1 MERNLFLKG
10 VKSLKLAVIGGS
22 SYYTPHLIE
31 ALNESGLNVE
41 VVLNGRTEEKLKDVT
56 KVCSYLAKEKIK
68 VISTTNLKEA
78 LDGADFV
85 LQQVRVGGM
94 QKRGEDERFPLE
106 LGLVG
111 EETIIPGGASL
122 AVRTL
127 PYLEEFARILKQVAP
142 KAQVLALTNPNNMV
156 IDYFNRYLGVEA
168 IGFCDLPT
176 SLIKGIVKALT
187 GKDEELSVIWPKISF
202 KYYGLNHLAFL
213 GEIHYQGEDIDIL
226 ELSPKLGLDP
236 LLIETLGLL
245 PVAYLRYFYYT
256 TAIYNKAKASPTRG
270 EVLYNN
276 EAKLQAEYKK
286 STGKRPKALQE
297 RAVPWYKDVVV
308 PFLRATRGRSK
319 AIVVTKNQ
327 GALQDLSKD
336 SIAEIPVVVE
346 KGKIERLRQG
356 KMPEVIKGLIVSVSA
371 SERLIVDGIANR
383 SKRIFRQGLLSHP
396 LIREVEKAEAV
407 LREIKRINE
416 ISWL

>member
-1 MERNLFLKG
+1 M
-10 VKSLKLAVIGGS
+10 KLAVIGGS

-41 VVLNGRTEEKLKDVT
+41 VVLNGRTEDKLNDVT
-56 KVCSYLAKEKIK
+56 KVCSYLATEKIK
-68 VISTTNLKEA
+68 VTSTTNLQEA

-85 LQQVRVGGM
+85 LQQARIGGM
-94 QKRGEDERFPLE
+94 QKRAKDERFPLN

-111 EETIIPGGASL
+111 EETIVPGGASL

-127 PYLEEFARILKQVAP
+127 PYLEEFAQNLKLVAP
-142 KAQVLALTNPNNMV
+142 RAKVLALTNPNNMV
-156 IDYFNRYLGVEA
+156 IDYLNRYLGVEA

-176 SLIKGIVKALT
+176 SLIKGVVKALT
-187 GKDEELSVIWPKISF
+187 GKDEEISAIWPKISF

-213 GEIHYQGEDIDIL
+213 GELNYQGRDIDIVHL
-226 ELSPKLGLDP
+226 APKLGLDP

-256 TAIYNKAKASPTRG
+256 TVNYNKAKASPTRG
-270 EVLYNN
+270 EVLSKN

-286 STGKRPKALQE
+286 STGEKPKALQE

-308 PFLRATRGRSK
+308 PFLKATRGQTK

-327 GALQDLSKD
+327 GVLDDLSPD
-336 SIAEIPVVVE
+336 SIAEIPVVVKNGE
-346 KGKIERLRQG
+346 LTRIRQG
-356 KMPEVIKGLIVSVSA
+356 KIPEVIRGLIVSVSS

-383 SKRIFRQGLLSHP
+383 SKGIFRQGLLSHP
-396 LIREVEKAEAV
+396 LIREIEKAEAV
-407 LREIKRINE
+407 LWEIKRINQ